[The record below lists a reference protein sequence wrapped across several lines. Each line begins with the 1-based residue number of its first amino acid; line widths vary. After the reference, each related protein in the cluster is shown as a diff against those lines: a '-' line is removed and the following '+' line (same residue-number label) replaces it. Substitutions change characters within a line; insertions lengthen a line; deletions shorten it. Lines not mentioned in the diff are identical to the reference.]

1 MGVRH
6 LLALALVGA
15 TPALAQQPET
25 PAPQAPAQDDAA
37 TPVAPRKAPAP
48 FFLGPTGAPPEE
60 APAAERPPT
69 SILIGPYLPRG
80 SIPLPDLSAGQPA
93 PASGQPETGGGEAET
108 EAEAEEIAVDRL
120 AALDPSAI
128 GAWNEARIPALPVT
142 MWDGTPREALVLLL
156 PRLPV
161 ASALPAARALARRL
175 LLSPARLPEGAA
187 GDGPSPLVLRLAALA
202 RGGALDDLLALA
214 DRIPAAAM
222 SEDVE
227 RLKADALLVRGDY
240 AAACELARAA
250 VGRSGAAYWLK
261 LLALCEALDGNR
273 AGTDFRLNL
282 LADADESDPV
292 FARLVELLL
301 SEIEGSATEAPPAL
315 LEGAR
320 TLDPLLFALA
330 RLARVPIPPELVLSA
345 PPLVLGTA
353 LELPDL
359 APRRRLDLALRA
371 LRLGLIDGID
381 FAPILAAVPFDDA
394 LRALSPAALA
404 GPAPAAKDDGDP
416 RDAPA
421 GPGDAAAATPEQRP
435 LPEGPELI
443 ALLFQ
448 QAVAADAP
456 AQKMQLMDLAL
467 EKAAAAGLRLPIAE
481 ALLVPLSGLR
491 PAPVLAGHADLAVR
505 ISLAAGRL
513 DEARAWYEAARTAA
527 TAGNGDAR
535 AALARLW
542 PLMLIGDGTG
552 GVAYS
557 DQLLEL
563 WWQGRRERDEAARL
577 ARGDLLFA
585 LLGELGY
592 AVPDALRTAV
602 LAAPARLAAS
612 PAINLWRDLIL
623 AAQRRRVGGVILD
636 ALVGLGSEGART
648 SDPSFLATSVAALKA
663 VGLERDARQL
673 ALEALIDAGF

>member
-1 MGVRH
+1 MGVRR

-15 TPALAQQPET
+15 TPALAQQPAT
-25 PAPQAPAQDDAA
+25 PAPQAPGQDTTAEQA
-37 TPVAPRKAPAP
+37 APRKEPAP
-48 FFLGPTGAPPEE
+48 FFLGPRGEPPED

-69 SILIGPYLPRG
+69 SILIGPYLPAG
-80 SIPLPDLSAGQPA
+80 SITLPDLSAEEPA
-93 PASGQPETGGGEAET
+93 PASAQPEAGG
-108 EAEAEEIAVDRL
+108 AEAAEGEIAVDRL
-120 AALDPSAI
+120 AALDPSSI
-128 GAWNEARIPALPVT
+128 GAWSDARIPALPVT
-142 MWDGTPREALVLLL
+142 MWDGTPRAALTLLL

-161 ASALPAARALARRL
+161 ASALPSARALARRL
-175 LLSPARLPEGAA
+175 LLSPARVPEGDGE
-187 GDGPSPLVLRLAALA
+187 GDPSPLVLRLTALA

-214 DRIPAAAM
+214 SRIPAAAM
-222 SEDVE
+222 SEEIE

-301 SEIEGSATEAPPAL
+301 SEIEGSATEAAPAL
-315 LEGAR
+315 LEGVE

-353 LELPDL
+353 LELPGFS
-359 APRRRLDLALRA
+359 PRLRLDLALRA

-381 FAPILAAVPFDDA
+381 FAPILAAMPFDDA
-394 LRALSPAALA
+394 LLALPPAALA
-404 GPAPAAKDDGDP
+404 DPAPGAESDGLEADP
-416 RDAPA
+416 LLAPE
-421 GPGDAAAATPEQRP
+421 DLAAAGAPERPP

-448 QAVAADAP
+448 QAVAAAEP
-456 AQKMQLMDLAL
+456 GEKMRIMDLAL
-467 EKAAAAGLRLPIAE
+467 DKAAAAGLRLPVAE
-481 ALLVPLSGLR
+481 ALVVPLSALR
-491 PAPVLAGHADLAVR
+491 PVPALAGHADLAVR
-505 ISLAAGRL
+505 ISLAAGRS
-513 DEARAWYEAARTAA
+513 DDARTWYEAARTAA
-527 TAGNGDAR
+527 AAGNGEAS

-542 PLMLIGDGTG
+542 PLLLVGNGDGA
-552 GVAYS
+552 VAYS
-557 DQLLEL
+557 DHLLEL
-563 WWQGRRERDEAARL
+563 WWQGRQGLDEATRL

-592 AVPDALRTAV
+592 AVPDTLRTAV
-602 LAAPARLAAS
+602 LAAPARPAAS

-623 AAQRRRVGGVILD
+623 AAHQRRVGGVVLD

-648 SDPSFLATSVAALKA
+648 RDPSFLATAVAALKA

-673 ALEALIDAGF
+673 ALEALIDTGF